1 MSRETLLSVII
12 PVYNV
17 EEYLA
22 KCLDSIL
29 GQTYQNLEV
38 ILVNDGSKDG
48 SGSICDAYAQ
58 KDSRIRVIHKENGGL
73 SSARNAGM
81 DAATGEYI
89 TFVDQKICSGS

>member
-29 GQTYQNLEV
+29 GQTYENLEV

-48 SGSICDAYAQ
+48 SGRICDKYAE
-58 KDSRIRVIHKENGGL
+58 KDPRVRVIHKENGGQ
-73 SSARNAGM
+73 SSARNA
-81 DAATGEYI
+81 AASTVFRI
-89 TFVDQKICSGS
+89 PPAPTAAIS